1 MYYRGPE
8 DDEGCA
14 IRHEHLLFGT
24 LVKGLVKAR
33 REFLEGCLEQGKKCL
48 GQATEVH
55 KVSLVQGKDLAKIA
69 LNEERNNIPK
79 LYCIG
84 PLIANRGDNSGGIRD
99 ECLSW
104 LDSQPSRSVVYL
116 SFGSRGVFSK
126 EQLQEIADGLEKSN
140 VRFLWVVRTPASEE
154 KEDNFLVPNE
164 PNLDVILPKGFIDRT
179 IDRGFVA
186 KLWVSQIEVLNH
198 DCIGGFVSHC
208 GWNSILEALN
218 AGVPLVAWPLYAE
231 QRFNKI

>member
-1 MYYRGPE
+1 MY
-8 DDEGCA
+8 
-14 IRHEHLLFGT
+14 EH
-24 LVKGLVKAR
+24 
-33 REFLEGCLEQGKKCL
+33 
-48 GQATEVH
+48 
-55 KVSLVQGKDLAKIA
+55 
-69 LNEERNNIPK
+69 RNNIPK

-231 QRFNKI
+231 QRFNKILVVEKIGIALPMNKSEDGYMRSCEIEKRVKEIMDSIEGNVVRKRVLDLKLERQG